1 MKQLIVLISILVIL
15 TSVIVVVNPKIHK
28 QMQFTVTDFGIEGVN
43 KEVNSVVKE
52 QNINL
57 KNYDVAKTTQN
68 VNVQQIQAATNVQ
81 PMRVEQKPIVQKQ
94 PAKVTPVNNAKNV
107 TTHVTPIQT
116 TTVSKPITTINKN
129 IKAEQPAKVTPQ
141 KVIPVQKPVQTT
153 QAPTSQAVVKPQP
166 KPVQTQI
173 QTAAQ
178 KAAQET
184 IAWNTWRANVHNNIV
199 SRVNLPIV
207 PSGTVFKYSFTVTK
221 DGTISGVKTSS
232 TTPQYTAY
240 AIQYIA
246 PVIRN
251 SNHASFL
258 RFPNGTERQSV
269 TVEYKFATTNGAG
282 TRASANNFND
292 TEIIRR

>member
-1 MKQLIVLISILVIL
+1 MKQIIVLISILVVL
-15 TSVIVVVNPKIHK
+15 TTVIVAVNPKMHK
-28 QMQFTVTDFGIEGVN
+28 QMQFTVTDFGLNNVKVENKKQNVN
-43 KEVNSVVKE
+43 LQNYNSTK
-52 QNINL
+52 Q
-57 KNYDVAKTTQN
+57 AQT
-68 VNVQQIQAATNVQ
+68 VNVQQVQTTTNVQ
-81 PMRVEQKPIVQKQ
+81 PVRVEQKPIAQKQ
-94 PAKVTPVNNAKNV
+94 TAKVTPVNNTKNV

-116 TTVSKPITTINKN
+116 KTVSKPVTTTNKN
-129 IKAEQPAKVTPQ
+129 VKTEQPVKVTQQ
-141 KVIPVQKPVQTT
+141 KVTPVQKPVQTT
-153 QAPTSQAVVKPQP
+153 QAPTTQTVVKPQP
-166 KPVQTQI
+166 KPVQTQT

-258 RFPNGTERQSV
+258 RFPTGTERQSV

-292 TEIIRR
+292 TEVIRR